1 MVLLLLIV
9 ERELREPKILL
20 LKRSNSELG
29 FPLLEFEFTST
40 LPFCMETLVL
50 PALTFM
56 SSALT
61 AVPDMAIAIETII
74 NETECLIYIESNYS
88 TIKK

>member
-1 MVLLLLIV
+1 MVLLLLTV
-9 ERELREPKILL
+9 ELELREPKILL
-20 LKRSNSELG
+20 LKRSNRELG
-29 FPLLEFEFTST
+29 FPLLGLEFTST

-50 PALTFM
+50 PALTFI
-56 SSALT
+56 SSALA

-74 NETECLIYIESNYS
+74 NETERLIYIESNYS